1 MILSNK
7 INYGDTLGIVG
18 VSGPIGEREEHFVK
32 SEKFLTEKGFKLK
45 FGKYV
50 RENEYG
56 SCGTPEMR
64 AEDFNAM
71 ICDDEVKAII
81 CLTGGETCNCML
93 DLIDYE
99 AVKKHPKIVV
109 GYSNVT
115 VLLYALMT
123 QANLIGFSGP
133 SFLDFGSWKAED
145 QFPVFENAFIQKK
158 ADKFKNS
165 EFTVVRGGDMSG
177 TLIGT
182 NLGTMIHLLG
192 TKYFPDMTGAVLAVE
207 FYEATHNR
215 CRRTLTQ
222 LKQCGV
228 FDKINGII
236 VGYNY
241 SFQENGAHEPQVE
254 DWLLEYT
261 SEYSFPI
268 VKCNTFGHR
277 IINAILPIGSH
288 IEIKNGKITEISE
301 FLI

>member
-1 MILSNK
+1 MTLSNK

-18 VSGPIGEREEHFVK
+18 VSGAIGEREEHFIK
-32 SEKFLTEKGFKLK
+32 AEKFLRGKGFKLK

-56 SCGTPEMR
+56 SCGTPAQR

-71 ICDDEVKAII
+71 ILDDEVKAII

-115 VLLYALMT
+115 VLLYALLS
-123 QANLIGFSGP
+123 QAGLVGFSGP
-133 SFLDFGSWKAED
+133 AFLDFGTWKAEE
-145 QFPVFENAFIQKK
+145 QFKVFENMFINKSA
-158 ADKFKNS
+158 ADFQSSNL
-165 EFTVVRGGDMSG
+165 TAVREGDVAG

-215 CRRTLTQ
+215 CRRTITQ

-241 SFQENGAHEPQVE
+241 SFQENGANEPQVE

-268 VKCNTFGHR
+268 VKCNTFGHK
-277 IINAILPIGSH
+277 IINTILPIGSQ

-301 FLI
+301 FLV